1 MRALIKSDLLDRT
14 RWRSLCQILS
24 ASFQDCAG
32 CTAGR
37 RTSVV
42 RTTRFPIHQM
52 RTSLSTPSVTVTDRR
67 SPPILWPLPSLALLD
82 FLLIAVV
89 SFRVNEMTSPSVRF
103 FRQTPRCSQISSEIK
118 SLQTGHPKVRD
129 DVGGQTVGPV
139 AQLSPHP
146 NPKPKKV

>member
-32 CTAGR
+32 YTAGR

-42 RTTRFPIHQM
+42 RTTRFPTHQM
-52 RTSLSTPSVTVTDRR
+52 RTSLSTPSATVTDRR

-103 FRQTPRCSQISSEIK
+103 PPDSKMFSDYFRDQISPDRS
-118 SLQTGHPKVRD
+118 PK
-129 DVGGQTVGPV
+129 GQGRCWRSNCWPCSS
-139 AQLSPHP
+139 AFSS
-146 NPKPKKV
+146 PKPQT